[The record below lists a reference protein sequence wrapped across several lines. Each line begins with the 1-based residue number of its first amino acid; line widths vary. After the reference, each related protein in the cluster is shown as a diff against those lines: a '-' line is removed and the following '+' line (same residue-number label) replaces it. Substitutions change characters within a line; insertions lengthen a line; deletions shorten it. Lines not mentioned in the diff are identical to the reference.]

1 MNKDAIYNWLCE
13 QLPKSDGVYQEGTL
27 KAVAE
32 LLENT
37 NFESPKK
44 LPPLGKVFLAQHTE
58 GGDYTPNRPA
68 REFRLSSEG
77 CLIAIIDTSAGTISP
92 EFYKWR
98 PFKKDEVWLE
108 EEDDLQI
115 EVIEDTEDTTL
126 KESGVSDLQTVHAL
140 LTLKKQVEKYR
151 RRCLEWEKWLSNV
164 RQAYGGVIKYG
175 VFSDCTIHWDNLKKT
190 DPWPDFIETKDD

>member
-1 MNKDAIYNWLCE
+1 MNKDNIYNWLCE
-13 QLPKSDGVYQEGTL
+13 QLSKSDEVYQEGTL

-32 LLENT
+32 LLEST
-37 NFESPKK
+37 NFELPKK
-44 LPPLGKVFLAQHTE
+44 LPPLGKVFLAQYTE
-58 GGDYTPNRPA
+58 GGDYIPSSSA
-68 REFRLSSEG
+68 RGFRLTSKG
-77 CLIAIIDTSAGTISP
+77 RLVATIDMAAVTVYL
-92 EFYKWR
+92 EFCDWR

-108 EEDDLQI
+108 EEGDLQI

-140 LTLKKQVEKYR
+140 LTLKKQVGKYR